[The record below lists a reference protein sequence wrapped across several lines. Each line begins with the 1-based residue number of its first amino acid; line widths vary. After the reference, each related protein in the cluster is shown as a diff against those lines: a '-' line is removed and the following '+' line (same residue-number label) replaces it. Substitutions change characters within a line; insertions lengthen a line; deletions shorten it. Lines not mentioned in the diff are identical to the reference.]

1 MESRKDGAGTGALTG
16 SRARAVLLCE
26 GFAAV
31 VVQLAAVRALAPV
44 AGVSVATTSV
54 VVCAFV
60 AGLAAGYAAGGRAG
74 PGGRAGVA
82 PCLVAAAAM
91 VGVGFV
97 PAWYALFERWTAVAA
112 AAALLAVV
120 GALLGRC
127 VVGIGVG
134 AAGRGRRVGGAFG
147 WSTAGNLAAA
157 LGVPFAAMRYGG
169 VGWTTALAGAA
180 VAVAGVVAARP
191 SPGWRP
197 SRVRVAAAA
206 SAALAVAAGAWGT
219 LHDDAAR
226 RAFVDPAAREA
237 RAAWEAAG
245 RPPPDV
251 NPGEAGDVRAWAAAG
266 GLPEGTVLA
275 AGADAVRVRALRDLR
290 RAMRSGE
297 AFAAVWRPVGREGPA
312 LEDRLLANTV
322 REVFALCEPL
332 ADARWRGLVCEA
344 SAVDGEVEAYV
355 DARTAAEVD
364 AGWRLSGER
373 PRSPADDAAG
383 GRGR

>member
-1 MESRKDGAGTGALTG
+1 MESRTDGIGTGALTAV
-16 SRARAVLLCE
+16 RARCVLLCE

-31 VVQLAAVRALAPV
+31 AVQLAAVRALAPV
-44 AGVSVATTSV
+44 AGVSVGTTSV

-82 PCLVAAAAM
+82 PCLVAAAAV
-91 VGVGFV
+91 VGLGFV
-97 PAWYALFERWTAVAA
+97 SAWYAALDRWTAVAV
-112 AAALLAVV
+112 AAALLAVA

-134 AAGRGRRVGGAFG
+134 AARRGRRVGGAFG

-157 LGVPFAAMRYGG
+157 LAVPFAAMRYGG
-169 VGWTTALAGAA
+169 VGWTTALAGMALAA
-180 VAVAGVVAARP
+180 GGVVAAGP
-191 SPGWRP
+191 SAGRSAFRTWG
-197 SRVRVAAAA
+197 AAVA

-219 LHDDAAR
+219 LHGDAAR
-226 RAFVDPAAREA
+226 GAWVDPAAREA
-237 RAAWEAAG
+237 QAAWEAAG

-251 NPGEAGDVRAWAAAG
+251 RPGEAGAIRAWAAAG
-266 GLPEGTVLA
+266 GLPAGTALA
-275 AGADAVRVRALRDLR
+275 AGADALRVGLLRELR
-290 RAMRSGE
+290 RGMRPGE
-297 AFAAVWRPVGREGPA
+297 AFAAVWRPVGGDGPA

-332 ADARWRGLVCEA
+332 ADPRWRGLVCEA
-344 SAVDGEVEAYV
+344 SDVDGEVDAYV
-355 DARTAAEVD
+355 DARTGAEVD

-373 PRSPADDAAG
+373 PRSAADGAGG